1 MAGLP
6 RAYVRLEEVPP
17 NRARR
22 GGRSSEVT
30 GSTVVI
36 CLGPS
41 PESDIGKCFKSTH
54 KCIVVMSQQAL
65 LDKVMLSVEYP
76 IKY

>member
-22 GGRSSEVT
+22 EGRSSEVT

-41 PESDIGKCFKSTH
+41 PESDIGKCFTTTQLNYFELKQVYSLTTVTV
-54 KCIVVMSQQAL
+54 ITVQN
-65 LDKVMLSVEYP
+65 
-76 IKY
+76 